1 MKKKLISTLLC
12 VSMVAAMVAGC
23 GSGDDTKDANNDA
36 SNTEGTADADTDT
49 DSGSDS
55 TEVENTIT
63 GDPSADDAFV
73 VWGWNDDIKNILDGP
88 FAEQYPDLA
97 KRIEDMGADSICI
110 KDMAGL
116 LLPYKATELVGAL
129 KDAVKIPFFC
139 KFCTYRVPILYS
151 FHFSFTSQKN
161 A

>member
-88 FAEQYPDLA
+88 VC
-97 KRIEDMGADSICI
+97 R
-110 KDMAGL
+110 
-116 LLPYKATELVGAL
+116 
-129 KDAVKIPFFC
+129 AVPRPC
-139 KFCTYRVPILYS
+139 KTYRIR
-151 FHFSFTSQKN
+151 KCRWI
-161 A
+161 

>member
-36 SNTEGTADADTDT
+36 SNTEGTADADADT
-49 DSGSDS
+49 DSDS

-73 VWGWNDDIKNILDGP
+73 VWGLERRYQEYLRWTVC
-88 FAEQYPDLA
+88 
-97 KRIEDMGADSICI
+97 R
-110 KDMAGL
+110 
-116 LLPYKATELVGAL
+116 
-129 KDAVKIPFFC
+129 AVPRPC
-139 KFCTYRVPILYS
+139 KTYRIR
-151 FHFSFTSQKN
+151 KCRWI
-161 A
+161 

>member
-36 SNTEGTADADTDT
+36 SNTEGTADADADT
-49 DSGSDS
+49 DSDS

-97 KRIEDMGADSICI
+97 KRIVFVN
-110 KDMAGL
+110 AGGSD
-116 LLPYKATELVGAL
+116 YYQT
-129 KDAVKIPFFC
+129 KIDENL
-139 KFCTYRVPILYS
+139 R
-151 FHFSFTSQKN
+151 
-161 A
+161 